1 MSYLE
6 PPQESD
12 PAVAALYTADRERLG
27 YVANYTQTLAH
38 RPGAIAAWQGLN
50 AAIKST
56 MDLRRYELATLAAAR
71 RLGSD
76 YCTLAHTQVLRD
88 RFYDEAGLQRIA
100 EDRHAA
106 LPPADA
112 AVMDFAERVAGDPNG
127 ITAADVEALRGHGL
141 SDPEIL
147 DVALTAAARC
157 FFSTVIAA
165 MGAEPDPALRA
176 AP

>member
-12 PAVAALYTADRERLG
+12 PAVARLYAEDRERLG
-27 YVANYTQTLAH
+27 YVANYTRALAH
-38 RPGAIAAWQGLN
+38 RPGAIAAWQGLGQ
-50 AAIKST
+50 AIKGA
-56 MDLRRYELATLAAAR
+56 MDLRRFELATLAAAR

-76 YCTLAHTQVLRD
+76 YCTLAHEKVLRD
-88 RFYDEAGLQRIA
+88 RFYDAAEVRRIA
-100 EDRHAA
+100 EDRHGA
-106 LPPADA
+106 LPPVDA
-112 AVMDFAERVAGDPNG
+112 AVMDFAERVASDPNG
-127 ITAADVEALRGHGL
+127 ITADDVEALRRHGL

-147 DVALTAAARC
+147 DVALAAAARC

-176 AP
+176 AG